1 VLHAPAAN
9 AHAMLPHDDM
19 TQNEVTQA
27 AITKAI
33 APMIALQAAITK
45 AITPTITALNEV
57 SKTAAM
63 LTRATGPMRAM
74 LNEMSKTADM
84 LTRAGMSLLEQYG
97 KSPKEKARRAH
108 AALIAIC
115 QRVPRLL
122 RKAAAHCQRAPRWLR
137 VREIVA
143 VCGEVLNTD
152 TRPARH
158 ALLSRSRLANAP
170 NWARSQIFDSY
181 QQTRVAATN

>member
-1 VLHAPAAN
+1 MLHAPAAN

-84 LTRAGMSLLEQYG
+84 LTRAHLFLVEQYE
-97 KSPKEKARRAH
+97 KSPKAKAKRAH
-108 AALIAIC
+108 AALVAIC
-115 QRVPRLL
+115 QRVPRVLQLSL
-122 RKAAAHCQRAPRWLR
+122 REVAAMLS
-137 VREIVA
+137 
-143 VCGEVLNTD
+143 EVLTTD

-158 ALLSRSRLANAP
+158 ALLSRAHLANAP
-170 NWARSQIFDSY
+170 NWARSQNFDSY
-181 QQTRVAATN
+181 QHTRVAATN